1 MPQKTQEVC
10 HFSMKRRF
18 DTEAPLRIF
27 VQIFVARWII
37 VGMSILSRATKKK
50 CFKERILPQLDHLIN
65 FK

>member
-27 VQIFVARWII
+27 VQIFVATWII
-37 VGMSILSRATKKK
+37 VGMSILSRATKKM
-50 CFKERILPQLDHLIN
+50 F
-65 FK
+65 